1 MKHSETTLY
10 LVQHTQVPGDGTPSE
25 HNNGWSNVDLSDE
38 GIERAHQT
46 AQVLEGRVIGETY
59 SSDLRR
65 ASHTA
70 NIIRDHLGIAEPN
83 TERQGLRPLNVG
95 ILTGVSKDE
104 AAADLDDAFTR
115 IWAPVTGGESV
126 GKFLGRWGQELHRTI
141 QEALGEDHACAYV
154 THSHNLR
161 ALEHL
166 LSNGVEPLARQPVVG
181 SGGIIA
187 LHIKEHGAEITPDII
202 YNPEG

>member
-1 MKHSETTLY
+1 VKHSSTTLY
-10 LVQHTQVPGDGTPSE
+10 LVQHAQTPGDGTPSE
-25 HNNGWSNVDLSDE
+25 RNGGWSGVDLSDE
-38 GIERAHQT
+38 GVERAQQS
-46 AQVLEGRVIGETY
+46 AQVLEGREIGETY

-70 NIIRDHLGIAEPN
+70 AIIHEHLGLSEPN

-95 ILTGVSKDE
+95 ILTGVSKEE
-104 AAADLDDAFTR
+104 AAGVLDDAFTR

-141 QEALGEDHACAYV
+141 QEALGEDHACAYI

-166 LSNGVEPLARQPVVG
+166 LSNGVEPLAKEPVVG

-187 LHIKEHGAEITPDII
+187 LHIKENGAEITPEVL